1 MVGVTLLLVTVSKDL
16 FSPAKTM
23 TNKPLVAE
31 TFRLALASDTKKTK
45 LVLRIIL
52 FL

>member
-1 MVGVTLLLVTVSKDL
+1 MVGLTLLLVTVSKEL

-31 TFRLALASDTKKTK
+31 TLRLASAGGPDSD
-45 LVLRIIL
+45 IYD
-52 FL
+52 